1 MKFLSCG
8 VTWGSHNSFMQ
19 AENEGVLLTKK
30 DQLAKTFDVV
40 RSRDNSKVLGT
51 IETAHTGIYRPD
63 GVAVSYENIKYV
75 HPDTLFVPSKLAG
88 GLLCA
93 DLFSGVVVGYS
104 PTYLDEVTVECDEAA
119 VEIAHFLFEK
129 PGFTHEVRGT
139 DSSIILKI
147 VREHYFDAFIILRI
161 FMGGDFIEISMLPDG
176 GNLYTID
183 DSIAIKKVR
192 SLI

>member
-8 VTWGSHNSFMQ
+8 VTWESPNSFMQ
-19 AENEGVLLTKK
+19 AAKEGVLLAKK

-40 RSRDNSKVLGT
+40 RSRDDSKVLGT

-75 HPDTLFVPSKLAG
+75 HQGTLFVPSKLAG

-104 PTYLDEVTVECDEAA
+104 STYLDEVTVECDEAA
-119 VEIAHFLFEK
+119 VEIVHFLLEK
-129 PGFTHEVRGT
+129 PGFMHEVRSNN
-139 DSSIILKI
+139 SSIILKV
-147 VREHYFDAFIILRI
+147 VREHYFDAFITLRI
-161 FMGGDFIEISMLPDG
+161 FMNGDFIEISMLPDG

-183 DSIAIKKVR
+183 DSITIKKVR